1 MAVKMKPNSSG
12 SVNSSTTGTSETALS
27 NKQTI
32 SEQVVLLSGP
42 LQGHLAPSSAC
53 WALQEYGQLE
63 AFRRGAAQGLQLSA
77 DKAHGFRDFWASVL
91 SGEHLSATTAQQQQ

>member
-1 MAVKMKPNSSG
+1 MAVNMKHNASG
-12 SVNSSTTGTSETALS
+12 NVNSSTAGTSETAFS

-42 LQGHLAPSSAC
+42 MQGRVAPSSAC

-63 AFRRGAAQGLQLSA
+63 SFRRGAAQGLQLSA
-77 DKAHGFRDFWASVL
+77 DKAHDFRDFWASVL
-91 SGEHLSATTAQQQQ
+91 SREHLSATTAQQQQ